1 MHQTDCGKVIFS
13 FVLPIY
19 NVEAFLP
26 DCLGSLL
33 WQSFDHA
40 YEIICVD
47 DGSADSSKE
56 VVRAYQKRYPNI
68 RLVKKENGGVS
79 SARNAGLKQAEG
91 EYVWFVDPDDYIA
104 PKCLAG
110 IYAAFLRFPEAEML
124 YFNVREVAEDASP
137 DGEWGRWM
145 SALSRGQNRW

>member
-1 MHQTDCGKVIFS
+1 MALTDSPLISVVIPCYNEGKILKDTLSRLKAAAEDFPGQTELIV
-13 FVLPIY
+13 
-19 NVEAFLP
+19 
-26 DCLGSLL
+26 
-33 WQSFDHA
+33 
-40 YEIICVD
+40 VD

-68 RLVKKENGGVS
+68 RLVEKENGGVI
-79 SARNAGLKQAEG
+79 SARNAGLKQTEG

-104 PKCLAG
+104 PNCLAG

-124 YFNVREVAEDASP
+124 YFNVREVAEGASP